1 MAFLTTY
8 WIMSCIKKVKA
19 QGRKNLS
26 KKRYAHSK
34 SCARMAVQICEHY
47 DLLKDD
53 QRTQIEL
60 AALYHDMYREV
71 SVRKLLMHTK
81 DMSIPLTP
89 EEQQWPGLLHAPV
102 AAHYASRHECLND
115 TAIVTAIRWHTLASP
130 DMGLMGT
137 VLYCA
142 DYMEL
147 ERTYMTHKKVK
158 KLLDAKRIEHLL
170 KRVLEDHF
178 EHSEKKKRDVAETTF
193 ETYRYIIQGGLFG

>member
-1 MAFLTTY
+1 MN
-8 WIMSCIKKVKA
+8 CIKKVKS

-34 SCARMAVQICEHY
+34 SCASMAVHICEHY
-47 DLLKDD
+47 GLLEESE
-53 QRTQIEL
+53 RTRIEL

-71 SVRKLLMHTK
+71 SIRKLLLHTQEI
-81 DMSIPLTP
+81 SIPLTP
-89 EEQQWPGLLHAPV
+89 EEQQWPSLLHAPV
-102 AAHYASRHECLND
+102 AAHHAGFHACLSD
-115 TAIVTAIRWHTLASP
+115 SAIVTAIRWHTLASP
-130 DMGLMGT
+130 DMGMMGA

-158 KLLDAKRIEHLL
+158 SLLDAKRLEHLV

-178 EHSEKKKRDVAETTF
+178 EHSEKKRRDVAETTF
-193 ETYRYIIQGGLFG
+193 NTYRYIIQGGRFR